1 MLFEMLET
9 EIQIADFYSQ
19 GTRLNREEVGVLS
32 TCVHFL
38 QQVKF

>member
-1 MLFEMLET
+1 MLKT
-9 EIQIADFYSQ
+9 EIHVANFYSQ